1 MFAKTLTNVIVTAT
15 VLCGCNPDETK
26 VTVETSALKSA
37 VEGNVAAAKVEKRLD
52 SEIPF
57 ESKDSEKGRVV
68 SQLIRLNY
76 ITADEAQKSVEAFKD
91 PNGLFHV
98 LERINAI
105 LVTDT
110 QENIN
115 RMLEIIKELDVPKP
129 VLEDVFERQIKYAKA
144 TDIKTYLETIVTEP
158 PQPIRLLNLNNR
170 PGLNKP
176 GSPPS
181 TPNAVLTANVSDAD
195 RGMIR
200 GKVLIVADD
209 RSNKLIIITAKTN
222 MGFFDKVISALDV
235 ETTPE
240 FDVDVIRL
248 KYAEAEDVEKMRDDA
263 QPDAGGLACAHAA
276 ASRRCEFFGLQQLQ
290 PR

>member
-26 VTVETSALKSA
+26 VTVKASALKSA
-37 VEGNVAAAKVEKRLD
+37 VEGD
-52 SEIPF
+52 M
-57 ESKDSEKGRVV
+57 V

-76 ITADEAQKSVEAFKD
+76 ITADEAQKSVEAFKG

-98 LERINAI
+98 FERINAI

-115 RMLEIIKELDVPKP
+115 RMLEIIKELDVPNP

-176 GSPPS
+176 ESPPS

-195 RGMIR
+195 CGMIR

-209 RSNKLIIITAKTN
+209 RSNKLIIITAKAN
-222 MGFFDKVISALDV
+222 MDFFDKVISALDV
-235 ETTPE
+235 ETT
-240 FDVDVIRL
+240 RSL
-248 KYAEAEDVEKMRDDA
+248 T
-263 QPDAGGLACAHAA
+263 QGGLACAPAA
-276 ASRRCEFFGLQQLQ
+276 ASSRSPARGACPTISSRC
-290 PR
+290 P